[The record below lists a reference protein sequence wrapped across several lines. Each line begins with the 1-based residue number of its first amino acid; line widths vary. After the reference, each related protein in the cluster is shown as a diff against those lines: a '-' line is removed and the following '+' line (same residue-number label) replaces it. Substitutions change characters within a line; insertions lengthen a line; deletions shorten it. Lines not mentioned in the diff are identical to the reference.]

1 MSKTTLVV
9 EATNVTKTYMLGKV
23 PVEALRG
30 VNLKVESGD
39 FLAILGPSGSGKST
53 MLNLVGALD
62 KPTSGTLLIDGVDI
76 SKLNDNQLAEL
87 RLKIGF
93 VFQFFN
99 LIPRLTAKDNVELS
113 MSIANMGKAE
123 RKKHAIELLET
134 VGLKDRV
141 NHKPAE
147 LSGGQQQRVA
157 IARALANNP
166 KFLLLDE
173 PTNDLDIPTLETLE
187 ESLLDFPGAVVLI
200 THDRC
205 MLDRICNTLL
215 ALGNPEQNEL
225 FSDYHQWE
233 ASLKKLAPPVK
244 AKEEKP
250 TRAPSKAKLSY
261 AEKKEYEQMEEKIL
275 KLEEEVRQLN
285 LKLESPE
292 IAQNPQELQIVCS
305 QIGLLETRIEQHYL
319 RWEELEKK
327 LSNP

>member
-1 MSKTTLVV
+1 MSKTIPVV

-30 VNLKVESGD
+30 VNLRVESGD
-39 FLAILGPSGSGKST
+39 FVSILGPSGSGKST
-53 MLNLVGALD
+53 MLNLIGALD

-76 SKLNDNQLAEL
+76 GKLNDNQLSEL

-113 MSIANMGKAE
+113 MSIANMSKAQ
-123 RKKHAIELLET
+123 RKKHAVELLET

-173 PTNDLDIPTLETLE
+173 PTGNVDSKTASEVLTLIKKLNVENNV
-187 ESLLDFPGAVVLI
+187 SIIMV
-200 THDRC
+200 THDQH
-205 MLDRICNTLL
+205 L
-215 ALGNPEQNEL
+215 AR
-225 FSDYHQWE
+225 E
-233 ASLKKLAPPVK
+233 ARRTV
-244 AKEEKP
+244 
-250 TRAPSKAKLSY
+250 
-261 AEKKEYEQMEEKIL
+261 QMFDGEITS
-275 KLEEEVRQLN
+275 EVVNQ
-285 LKLESPE
+285 K
-292 IAQNPQELQIVCS
+292 
-305 QIGLLETRIEQHYL
+305 
-319 RWEELEKK
+319 
-327 LSNP
+327 